1 MSKANKINF
10 MDQIEKDLNML
21 KKLNIMDF
29 SLLLGVGK
37 SKERKS
43 RRKML
48 VNGLKQNEIDNFRY
62 IR

>member
-1 MSKANKINF
+1 